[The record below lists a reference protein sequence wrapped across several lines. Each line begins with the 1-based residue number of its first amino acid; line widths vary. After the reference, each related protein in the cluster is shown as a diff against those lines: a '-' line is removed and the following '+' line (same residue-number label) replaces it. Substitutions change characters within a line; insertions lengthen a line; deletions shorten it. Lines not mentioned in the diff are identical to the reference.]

1 MKTSWYSTIMSSA
14 SKTARHDTTES
25 KVRDKSVKQQLIMLE
40 QMRKQHQ
47 LQSQLAKFNEPIGA
61 NHGRSSGSKGVK
73 YNRANVGAAISAEGT
88 GSDSKEI
95 ASVVAAVQK
104 KKNSRYVQ
112 KRNEAKKSSNVR
124 LEEEEVDK
132 IGEIVQN
139 LSLQSSSSA
148 KSLSVNSHPTFSGG
162 GKKSKSPLNQKAK
175 LEEYEMV
182 VKNELEDFDDVDD
195 HDEGWEQT
203 KVSSILNPTRVTSH
217 NTKDQERLRSNS
229 DDYSASVSNTDESK
243 VGSES
248 GEDYSDDEDEGE
260 DGYKPGG
267 YHRVEIG
274 ETYNQRYDLYAFI
287 VK

>member
-14 SKTARHDTTES
+14 SKTARHDTTEY

-104 KKNSRYVQ
+104 KKHSRYVQ
-112 KRNEAKKSSNVR
+112 KRNEVKKSSNVR
-124 LEEEEVDK
+124 LEEEVDK

-148 KSLSVNSHPTFSGG
+148 KSLSVNSHPTFSDGG
-162 GKKSKSPLNQKAK
+162 NKSKSPPNQKAK

-182 VKNELEDFDDVDD
+182 LKNELEDIDDVDD

-229 DDYSASVSNTDESK
+229 DDYSASVSNADESK